1 MWAEIV
7 GPDEL
12 VGDRGPAAIE
22 SGEFPLLKVLG
33 ALLPSRGLR
42 LFGIERMVVR
52 VVLDAM
58 ESCRVLTNGLNGHC
72 GSNHRS
78 LIRNQNLFQTSLR
91 EKLLI
96 LVERLCLS

>member
-1 MWAEIV
+1 M
-7 GPDEL
+7 GNRCTP
-12 VGDRGPAAIE
+12 AIE

-42 LFGIERMVVR
+42 LFGIEEMVVR

-58 ESCRVLTNGLNGHC
+58 KSCRVLTNGLNGHW

-91 EKLLI
+91 ENLLM